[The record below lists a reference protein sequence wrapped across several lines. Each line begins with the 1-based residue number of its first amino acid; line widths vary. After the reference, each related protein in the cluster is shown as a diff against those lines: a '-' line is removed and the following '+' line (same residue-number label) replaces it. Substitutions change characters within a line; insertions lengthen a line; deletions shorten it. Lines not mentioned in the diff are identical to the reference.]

1 MKKVSIIITGR
12 NDDYLENYI
21 FKTSYILNNTLET
34 IFRNKLQ
41 KYFEIIFIDW
51 GSSKLL
57 SDTLF
62 IDKNYRKIV
71 KFYHVPN
78 IIANKEIDFK
88 KRINT
93 SKAHNLGIRK
103 SKSEF
108 CLLSHSDQLYPSYVL
123 KNLKNLINGNFVD
136 KKILDRSYIYIPR
149 KYLSFDYFK
158 NYPSNSMIERYFKNV
173 NFSLQKWKNPSFI
186 IGGGWGGILA
196 KKKIFENLEGLKEDY
211 YINENEGQISPD
223 LDFHQKSS
231 LKYDAIDASNFGIF
245 TYRFFDASIENKSS
259 SKIDNRKKYLVK
271 RLPPNHTFKKNPN
284 WGLKKFKIKRK
295 KITNQIKIIEK
306 KQNLKNI
313 FKKINLNNNLKF
325 IAAVSKKYKI
335 FSLDLEIL
343 YIFFMIRY
351 FKVYGYLEILITKKN
366 AFQIISNIFSGI
378 DVFKVDLV
386 KNSKSTRTTN
396 DFKILNS
403 LNKDRIGYTKVC
415 SYENIS
421 DCIKIIDL
429 TSLEKNSLII
439 NVELDS
445 ANISFI
451 TQKLIQ
457 NKSKISFLIVKKNS
471 KDIKK
476 LTSHFK
482 LLVEK
487 KNFVILINNKIYN
500 KDSKIF
506 FENITKSEN
515 VMKMIYSL
523 YININRFR

>member
-1 MKKVSIIITGR
+1 
-12 NDDYLENYI
+12 
-21 FKTSYILNNTLET
+21 
-34 IFRNKLQ
+34 
-41 KYFEIIFIDW
+41 
-51 GSSKLL
+51 
-57 SDTLF
+57 
-62 IDKNYRKIV
+62 
-71 KFYHVPN
+71 
-78 IIANKEIDFK
+78 
-88 KRINT
+88 
-93 SKAHNLGIRK
+93 
-103 SKSEF
+103 
-108 CLLSHSDQLYPSYVL
+108 
-123 KNLKNLINGNFVD
+123 
-136 KKILDRSYIYIPR
+136 
-149 KYLSFDYFK
+149 
-158 NYPSNSMIERYFKNV
+158 
-173 NFSLQKWKNPSFI
+173 
-186 IGGGWGGILA
+186 
-196 KKKIFENLEGLKEDY
+196 
-211 YINENEGQISPD
+211 
-223 LDFHQKSS
+223 
-231 LKYDAIDASNFGIF
+231 
-245 TYRFFDASIENKSS
+245 
-259 SKIDNRKKYLVK
+259 
-271 RLPPNHTFKKNPN
+271 
-284 WGLKKFKIKRK
+284 
-295 KITNQIKIIEK
+295 
-306 KQNLKNI
+306 
-313 FKKINLNNNLKF
+313 
-325 IAAVSKKYKI
+325 
-335 FSLDLEIL
+335 
-343 YIFFMIRY
+343 MIRY